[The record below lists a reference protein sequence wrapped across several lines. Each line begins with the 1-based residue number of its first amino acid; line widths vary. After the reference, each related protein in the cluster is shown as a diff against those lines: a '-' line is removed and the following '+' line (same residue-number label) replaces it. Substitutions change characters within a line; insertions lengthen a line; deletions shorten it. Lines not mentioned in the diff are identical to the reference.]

1 LFFQVLE
8 LSQEVRE
15 FPWNWLLIRRGQR
28 SERELSK
35 SFRNPWAIVPDFQRS
50 DLFRLHNLARLV
62 LKARFEFVGE
72 QAAGEKPV
80 QCLGTSLRA
89 ANADP
94 GWPMPQFDSRL
105 LEEMLFDVSFRTT
118 KGNQPF
124 AQGFRL
130 FL

>member
-1 LFFQVLE
+1 MAT
-8 LSQEVRE
+8 
-15 FPWNWLLIRRGQR
+15 G
-28 SERELSK
+28 
-35 SFRNPWAIVPDFQRS
+35 A
-50 DLFRLHNLARLV
+50 
-62 LKARFEFVGE
+62 EFVGE

-94 GWPMPQFDSRL
+94 GWPMPQFDSRP
-105 LEEMLFDVSFRTT
+105 LEEMLFDVSFRAT